1 MSNEPDLRAVIPA
14 AEAPTFY
21 HVIHNNEASRYLG
34 LSDPTP
40 TQQLIM
46 LVAAKR
52 VADAGLLYEPFDRD
66 VFIRFLAETTEEG
79 NRIAD
84 TWVKAISI
92 VDADDRRAKAQAQS
106 EAEAQFTRRQKLAAW
121 WKRHGIVFKVGVFLG
136 LSFIGAVDVIS
147 VVINLVFG

>member
-92 VDADDRRAKAQAQS
+92 VDADDRRAKAKEQA
-106 EAEAQFTRRQKLAAW
+106 EAEARFTRRQKLAVW
-121 WKRHGIVFKVGVFLG
+121 LRQRRPFLILWTV
-136 LSFIGAVDVIS
+136 LSFALIGVVDVVS
-147 VVINLVFG
+147 VVTSVVFR